1 MKLMLVCSNKEFN
14 NNVIIQFGSKQ
25 PVDYTDTI
33 TLPLTLKSM
42 VYICALPYKHSNFAS
57 IDISTYNLSSIQ
69 IRLLGYA
76 YDGMH
81 FSFAMGKGTPY
92 FYIVIGF

>member
-1 MKLMLVCSNKEFN
+1 MFSLLLLDFN
-14 NNVIIQFGSKQ
+14 NGVIIQFGSKQ
-25 PVDYTDTI
+25 PVDYNDTI

-42 VYICALPYKHSNFAS
+42 VYIYALPYKHSNFAS

-76 YDGMH
+76 YDGEH
-81 FSFAMGKGTPY
+81 FSFAMGVGTPY
-92 FYIVIGF
+92 FYLVIGF